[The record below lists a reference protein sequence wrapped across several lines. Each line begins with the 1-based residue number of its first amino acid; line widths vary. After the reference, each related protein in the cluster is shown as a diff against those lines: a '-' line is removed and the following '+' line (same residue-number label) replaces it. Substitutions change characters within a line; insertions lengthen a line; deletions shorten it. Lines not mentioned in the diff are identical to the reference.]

1 MSGWLLILALLLL
14 GGVLSTLGDRL
25 GSKVGKAR
33 LSLLGMRPRR
43 TAVVITVLTGS
54 LISAISLGLMLLV
67 SDRLRTGLFELDQLE
82 RRLRDGREALVRS
95 RGELVTAER
104 GREQARRQLATVEAQ
119 ATALRKELAPLQQ
132 QRRQL
137 EQERD
142 RLSREIGAKD
152 ADIRRN
158 RDELAKLNA
167 RISAGAKELEQLET
181 NLIALRRGDVVI
193 SSGQPLEIAKV
204 RIERPDQAKAVIE
217 ALLRQTNTNV
227 YQRVLPGQ
235 PPNRQILLVPRSDIT
250 KLEGI
255 LSKPGDWV
263 VSLLSAANVLKGERQ
278 VVAFPD
284 VRRNKLVVKA
294 GEQLASTVL
303 EGDERSIEQ
312 VEAAAHLLE
321 AAFIPFQH
329 GGRQLLTGLHH
340 ELVAAHIGEGHHLPL
355 TLEHVGGGDQAHHP
369 VARFA
374 EDAFEFGDVAAR
386 HQQDLAVGGLPGQHP
401 LIHVGVGLA
410 QQGLD
415 HNLGLVGAL
424 DAHLGD
430 LQGLSTA
437 DHHVA
442 PS

>member
-82 RRLRDGREALVRS
+82 RRLRDGREDLERSQRELSAAEQDRAL
-95 RGELVTAER
+95 
-104 GREQARRQLATVEAQ
+104 ARTQLAMVEDQAQ
-119 ATALRKELAPLQQ
+119 ALRKELAPLQA

-137 EQERD
+137 ELERD
-142 RLSREIGAKD
+142 RLTLEIGTKD

-158 RDELAKLNA
+158 RDELARLNS
-167 RISAGAKELEQLET
+167 RINAGARELQQLET

-204 RIERPDQAKAVIE
+204 RIEQPSQAKPVIE
-217 ALLRQTNTNV
+217 ALLRQTNINV

-235 PPNRQILLVPRSDIT
+235 VPNRQILLVPRSDIT

-263 VSLLSAANVLKGERQ
+263 VSVISAANVLKGERQ

-284 VRRNKLVVKA
+284 VRRNKRVVQA

-303 EGDERSIEQ
+303 EGDERSPEQ
-312 VEAAAHLLE
+312 VRSLLNLLLAAAYNTVKRNGSLASGLQFD
-321 AAFIPFQH
+321 AASVS
-329 GGRQLLTGLHH
+329 QLTA
-340 ELVAAHIGEGHHLPL
+340 ELSNRPAGQVVQL
-355 TLEHVGGGDQAHHP
+355 QAISRRNSDLVDP
-369 VARFA
+369 VAVEIR
-374 EDAFEFGDVAAR
+374 
-386 HQQDLAVGGLPGQHP
+386 AV
-401 LIHVGVGLA
+401 
-410 QQGLD
+410 
-415 HNLGLVGAL
+415 NR
-424 DAHLGD
+424 
-430 LQGLSTA
+430 
-437 DHHVA
+437 
-442 PS
+442 

>member
-82 RRLRDGREALVRS
+82 RRLREGRDALERSQSDLNAAEQGRQEARS
-95 RGELVTAER
+95 
-104 GREQARRQLATVEAQ
+104 QLGMVEAQ
-119 ATALRKELAPLQQ
+119 AASLRKELAPLLQ

-142 RLSREIGAKD
+142 QLSREIGAKD

-158 RDELAKLNA
+158 REELTRLNT
-167 RISAGAKELEQLET
+167 RISASAKELQQLET

-204 RIERPDQAKAVIE
+204 RIQSPEQAKVVIE
-217 ALLRQTNTNV
+217 ALLRQTNINV
-227 YQRVLPGQ
+227 FQRVLPGQ

-255 LSKPGDWV
+255 LSKRGDWV
-263 VSLLSAANVLKGERQ
+263 VSLISASNVLKGERQ

-284 VRRNKLVVKA
+284 VRRNKQVVKA
-294 GEQLASTVL
+294 GEQLATTVL
-303 EGDERSIEQ
+303 EGDERSPEQ
-312 VEAAAHLLE
+312 VRSRLNLLLASAYNTVQRAGSLASGLQFDAASVN
-321 AAFIPFQH
+321 
-329 GGRQLLTGLHH
+329 QLSTSLVNRPTGQVVQLQAISLRNSD
-340 ELVAAHIGEGHHLPL
+340 LV
-355 TLEHVGGGDQAHHP
+355 DP
-369 VARFA
+369 VAVELRA
-374 EDAFEFGDVAAR
+374 
-386 HQQDLAVGGLPGQHP
+386 LPR
-401 LIHVGVGLA
+401 
-410 QQGLD
+410 
-415 HNLGLVGAL
+415 
-424 DAHLGD
+424 
-430 LQGLSTA
+430 
-437 DHHVA
+437 
-442 PS
+442 